1 MFFVIDSKS
10 ASDKKCLNYTDS
22 VISNNIFGNKDNT
35 YVKIEELYEP
45 VCENNI
51 CRGLWKLQNG
61 FMGGPFLL
69 KKYYR
74 GKKNYNFC
82 GFSFCSRKNKR
93 ETT

>member
-1 MFFVIDSKS
+1 MFFVINSKS

-35 YVKIEELYEP
+35 YVKIEELYQP

-61 FMGGPFLL
+61 FMGDHFF
-69 KKYYR
+69 
-74 GKKNYNFC
+74 KKNITEA
-82 GFSFCSRKNKR
+82 KKL
-93 ETT
+93 